1 MVGGGSPYITPLRL
15 SDTPTKLP
23 CCPVPALS
31 SLDSGLTVTLLT
43 GLLRVLGAGPR
54 ACLAGLSLGSR
65 GFRSELKQGEL
76 GTSFYYNY
84 SRCAVLH
91 LSWSESLSSAL
102 KGEGAS

>member
-1 MVGGGSPYITPLRL
+1 MSSWDEEDSMEGSNNMFYCQPQ
-15 SDTPTKLP
+15 
-23 CCPVPALS
+23 
-31 SLDSGLTVTLLT
+31 
-43 GLLRVLGAGPR
+43 
-54 ACLAGLSLGSR
+54 SLGYR

>member
-1 MVGGGSPYITPLRL
+1 MLPNAHSRVSTL
-15 SDTPTKLP
+15 DTYT
-23 CCPVPALS
+23 AARA
-31 SLDSGLTVTLLT
+31 GA
-43 GLLRVLGAGPR
+43 AGPR

-76 GTSFYYNY
+76 GTWSFYYNY

>member
-1 MVGGGSPYITPLRL
+1 MLPRVPTLESQLSGIT
-15 SDTPTKLP
+15 
-23 CCPVPALS
+23 
-31 SLDSGLTVTLLT
+31 
-43 GLLRVLGAGPR
+43 LLRVLGAGPR

>member
-1 MVGGGSPYITPLRL
+1 MGFIAQVVVNLFCFNMVWRFPSKRHSYHGCQHRTSTLL
-15 SDTPTKLP
+15 W
-23 CCPVPALS
+23 A
-31 SLDSGLTVTLLT
+31 SGL
-43 GLLRVLGAGPR
+43 PWH
-54 ACLAGLSLGSR
+54 GLSLGSR

>member
-1 MVGGGSPYITPLRL
+1 MFIAQVVVVIPFRVFQLSFNMVEVPLL
-15 SDTPTKLP
+15 
-23 CCPVPALS
+23 
-31 SLDSGLTVTLLT
+31 VTLL
-43 GLLRVLGAGPR
+43 LLPTQDIIHCSGGPR

>member
-1 MVGGGSPYITPLRL
+1 
-15 SDTPTKLP
+15 
-23 CCPVPALS
+23 
-31 SLDSGLTVTLLT
+31 VTLPT
-43 GLLRVLGAGPR
+43 SSSTTAAHSGHPHCSTLLSAGGPR
-54 ACLAGLSLGSR
+54 ACLAGVSLGYR

>member
-1 MVGGGSPYITPLRL
+1 M
-15 SDTPTKLP
+15 
-23 CCPVPALS
+23 PAS
-31 SLDSGLTVTLLT
+31 VSA
-43 GLLRVLGAGPR
+43 LG
-54 ACLAGLSLGSR
+54 

-76 GTSFYYNY
+76 GMSFYYIYNY

>member
-1 MVGGGSPYITPLRL
+1 MDGRL
-15 SDTPTKLP
+15 VYYRTSSTRRSRHVEHAIEVRSKLVI
-23 CCPVPALS
+23 CFILW
-31 SLDSGLTVTLLT
+31 
-43 GLLRVLGAGPR
+43 